1 MHEGT
6 PLRGATLFPEGS
18 FMHEGSLLY
27 EYSFLHETKHSK
39 KKVK

>member
-18 FMHEGSLLY
+18 FMHEESFFY
-27 EYSFLHETKHSK
+27 EYSFLHETKDNK
-39 KKVK
+39 NI